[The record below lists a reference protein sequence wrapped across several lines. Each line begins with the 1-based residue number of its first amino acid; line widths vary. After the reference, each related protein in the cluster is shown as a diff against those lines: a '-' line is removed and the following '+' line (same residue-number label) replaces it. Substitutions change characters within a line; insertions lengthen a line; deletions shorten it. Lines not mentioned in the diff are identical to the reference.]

1 MESNSDY
8 LRIRISSQHYFPLIT
23 EQKIKTQMIQRL
35 KYCSFSK
42 EPLRKPI
49 VMCKK
54 GYLFNREIIL
64 GIIEQGLQPLYL
76 RHLQSKDDLKEICI
90 IFNSMRNSE
99 FPLLCPLTN
108 KVLNGSN
115 PFVLNWACG
124 CLLYEK
130 LMFPLASIKMSMNS
144 VEQMKRKGSFPGT
157 NEYKCPNC
165 AEKFGLGELYQLSF
179 QKKKEQKNNKK
190 NITNKKIIKEDLP
203 PKLGKRGKI
212 SDKIIKA
219 TNYSNPSF
227 NNYLINLEINSKKQN
242 NKFNFKSSLKR
253 KKKDQNYENQNSEI
267 RVRYRNIDKE

>member
-42 EPLRKPI
+42 EPLRQPI

-54 GYLFNREIIL
+54 GYLFNQEIIM
-64 GIIEQGLQPLYL
+64 GIIEQGLQPINL
-76 RHLQSKDDLKEICI
+76 RHLKTKDDLKEISI

-130 LMFPLASIKMSMNS
+130 LMFPLASIKMSMS
-144 VEQMKRKGSFPGT
+144 TVEQMKKKWEFPGK

-179 QKKKEQKNNKK
+179 QKKKN
-190 NITNKKIIKEDLP
+190 
-203 PKLGKRGKI
+203 
-212 SDKIIKA
+212 
-219 TNYSNPSF
+219 
-227 NNYLINLEINSKKQN
+227 
-242 NKFNFKSSLKR
+242 
-253 KKKDQNYENQNSEI
+253 
-267 RVRYRNIDKE
+267 